1 MSKRC
6 ALCRAIEE
14 EKDKI
19 LYQDSEIVILP
30 TKYKKGHHKR
40 IMAISTNHC
49 KELTPYVKEMT
60 MNHFIKFCKE
70 YFDEEPTFALVEP
83 TYATIPEHWHRIAC
97 DWFAT
102 SRERKQLNYTPHQ
115 AIPTKVKWK
124 PQPRR

>member
-1 MSKRC
+1 MPKC
-6 ALCRAIEE
+6 KLCKAIEN

-19 LYQDSEIVILP
+19 LYQDNEIVILP

-40 IMAISTNHC
+40 IMAISTKHV
-49 KELTPYVKEMT
+49 KELGPFEEEMSLKR
-60 MNHFIKFCKE
+60 FINFCKE

-102 SRERKQLNYTPHQ
+102 ARERKQLEYTPHQ
-115 AIPTKVKWK
+115 AIKTKVRWEPK
-124 PQPRR
+124 